1 MKIVYVAHP
10 VGSDVEGNLKK
21 LEFIYR
27 FITKVYPD
35 VIPFIPYYATVKSLN
50 DKNPDERKIGMEQN
64 HEFFKRK
71 MFDELWICSKRIS
84 PGMQVEIDLANEM
97 GIPVVTMVEE

>member
-1 MKIVYVAHP
+1 MKIVYIAHP
-10 VGSDVEGNLKK
+10 ISNDPEKNLKH

-27 FITKVYPD
+27 FITLTFPD

-50 DKNPDERKIGMEQN
+50 DKNPDERKIGLDHNLEMFN
-64 HEFFKRK
+64 RK

-84 PGMQVEIDLANEM
+84 PGMQIEIDKAKEL